1 MDDNTDTPPATTPS
15 GAESPWTERLRTPP
29 STRLPHGFAA
39 LALVG
44 ALVVNYLANRL
55 PLGGRTTGELSALY
69 PNLFVPAGITFS
81 IWGVIYLLVGAWTVV
96 QFFPSRAS
104 LGMRIAP
111 AFAASS
117 VLNAAWLV
125 AWHDTRVG
133 LSVGIMLGLLAVL
146 LYINVLL
153 RDAEPP
159 VPLLPRLAFG
169 IYLGWVLVATLVNVT
184 AFLVSVGWEGG
195 GVSPANWA
203 SILVVVGTG
212 VAVVTMRRLR
222 TPFPGLAVGWA
233 FAGIALNRWN
243 DAPVVA
249 WTAVVMILVVAAAT
263 LVTSMNSASPPYS
276 GGASPTRRKVA

>member
-15 GAESPWTERLRTPP
+15 GAESPRTERLRTPP

-81 IWGVIYLLVGAWTVV
+81 IWGVIYLLVGAWAVV

-169 IYLGWVLVATLVNVT
+169 IYLGWVLVATLVNLT